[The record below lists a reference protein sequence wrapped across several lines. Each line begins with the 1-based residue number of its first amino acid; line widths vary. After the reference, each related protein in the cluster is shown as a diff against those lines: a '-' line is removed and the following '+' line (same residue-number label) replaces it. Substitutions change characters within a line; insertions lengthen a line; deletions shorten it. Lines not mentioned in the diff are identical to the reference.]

1 MVAEEDEDIESIKM
15 HIVEEIKYR
24 CLCICRDTMIN
35 LHVCPLC
42 PLDTTLYLRR
52 VDDIGL

>member
-35 LHVCPLC
+35 LHVCTLC